1 MATLSPIQNDV
12 PATMAPEVNKHF
24 FSFVHDEGIMH
35 GSEGC
40 LRLPGDF
47 SGTEIVRHALESASV
62 VLVAVGKDSYSQQ
75 IGFPDAF
82 ISRTDLHQESD
93 FIVALRE
100 RGYVV
105 FTTGASGGDVSL
117 PTGLELDP
125 DLKAALQ
132 DLEGVIEEAR
142 EDEFPEPTS
151 VAISNARRLL
161 NKLYALSPQR
171 YVVYPMDDGEVVID
185 GGRPDRR
192 LCVFCNSDGTVSCL
206 GWIDGKR
213 QRAEALSIDAV
224 PTEFLV
230 RSLSQAD
237 GYQVA

>member
-1 MATLSPIQNDV
+1 MITSSPPRQNDIPPTEDPGAAEAFLSLFHGPPSIDGSELHFETYGGL
-12 PATMAPEVNKHF
+12 PASVITYGDMVRSRIFQAVI
-24 FSFVHDEGIMH
+24 DEGSYSRWTRV
-35 GSEGC
+35 GNT
-40 LRLPGDF
+40 RV
-47 SGTEIVRHALESASV
+47 SGTDLDEVSSFLLAFRELSYAMLATPSLESQTYP
-62 VLVAVGKDSYSQQ
+62 L
-75 IGFPDAF
+75 
-82 ISRTDLHQESD
+82 
-93 FIVALRE
+93 
-100 RGYVV
+100 
-105 FTTGASGGDVSL
+105 
-117 PTGLELDP
+117 LEP

-161 NKLYALSPQR
+161 NKLYDLSPQR

-213 QRAEALSIDAV
+213 QRAEALSIDSV

-230 RSLSQAD
+230 RSLFQAD